1 MRPHSASAEFGTAP
15 LRYAKP
21 PLRVPELRSRPSRRV
36 STANPGGADLVF
48 YSNGSL
54 LINTI
59 ESTLSGDRIFTGNQ
73 PDDFALVG
81 LLRGARSA
89 CLLGVGY
96 GGSIRAMLAGNPA
109 LNLALVDN
117 DDVLLNFT
125 GQIFQR
131 NFPGLNFTTEVA
143 DAWDHLRDRK
153 AAYDVICVD
162 LYSLAGYPE
171 FVFHGGFWE
180 DVRSALAPGGHVV
193 ANAWGLPEQLRPL
206 TPRLPS
212 TEWHARCWAPGPTS
226 TTYHADATSLLLRQR
241 LRPLT
246 SGRMVDVAPDRLSHE
261 DFLTLGLQR
270 VRFGRAP
277 VLRPGDLSEGTLP
290 QRDRRDIDAE
300 MAVRWPEMVADVT
313 KGSEPAAGDL
323 QTVLSDRDL
332 ATAATRQ
339 LLAAGSPTASF
350 IPCIAGATA
359 QLGELRMSWY
369 GDWICDEGPELK
381 ALAPDWYYLSG
392 LWQALCMARTPLG
405 AKWPWESRL
414 FDGIFGELLDD
425 GDARGRD

>member
-1 MRPHSASAEFGTAP
+1 M
-15 LRYAKP
+15 
-21 PLRVPELRSRPSRRV
+21 
-36 STANPGGADLVF
+36 F

-206 TPRLPS
+206 TPPSPQHGMARAMLGAWTDLNYLPCRRNL
-212 TEWHARCWAPGPTS
+212 TFVAPALAPT
-226 TTYHADATSLLLRQR
+226 D
-241 LRPLT
+241 LRPA
-246 SGRMVDVAPDRLSHE
+246 VDVAPDRLSHE